1 MLQIC
6 KTLLTTPRQDLKLL
20 KEELKENVPEPL
32 HSMLEETKEE
42 AIEKHKTRKQK
53 ETVIC
58 GPTYTG
64 ELRAGWC
71 YSKNS
76 NINIVQ

>member
-42 AIEKHKTRKQK
+42 AIEKNKTRKQK
-53 ETVIC
+53 KLLFV
-58 GPTYTG
+58 
-64 ELRAGWC
+64 AQHAQV
-71 YSKNS
+71 N
-76 NINIVQ
+76 